1 MCPGHMTLGNKVVKL
16 ESVMSAESEFGVR
29 NIPKAA
35 GFVRVYD
42 L

>member
-1 MCPGHMTLGNKVVKL
+1 MCPGHMTRGGNVVELG
-16 ESVMSAESEFGVR
+16 SVMSAEFGVR

-35 GFVRVYD
+35 GSVRVYD